1 MTQIV
6 DDVMIDVPVADLYDF
21 VTTPATWPKWHP
33 SSLGVSDA
41 IDHSL
46 EVGERVTE
54 EFLVAG
60 RRGQV
65 VWTVTAKDAPRTWTI
80 SGKVIG
86 GGQGVITYHCRPDGD
101 GTIFER
107 EFTYSMSSLKLEIL
121 NVLIF
126 KRRVK
131 RESAQAVRQL
141 KAAIERERSAQPA
154 PEEASVS

>member
-1 MTQIV
+1 MTRIV
-6 DDVMIDVPVADLYDF
+6 DDVLIDVPVADLYDF
-21 VTTPATWPKWHP
+21 VTTPASWPAWHP

-65 VWTVTAKDAPRTWTI
+65 VWTVTGKEAPNTWTI
-80 SGKVIG
+80 SGKVLG
-86 GGQGVITYHCRPDGD
+86 GGQGVITYRCRPGGD

-121 NVLIF
+121 NRLIF
-126 KRRVK
+126 KRRVQ

-141 KAAIERERSAQPA
+141 KLAVERSEQKPA
-154 PEEASVS
+154 LVEAATVG

>member
-1 MTQIV
+1 MTRIV
-6 DDVMIDVPVADLYDF
+6 DSILVAAPIEDVYAF
-21 VTTPATWPKWHP
+21 VTTPATWPTWHP
-33 SSLGVSDA
+33 SSLGVNDA
-41 IDHSL
+41 TDHSL

-65 VWTVTAKDAPRTWTI
+65 AWTVTAKEAPKTWTI

-86 GGQGVITYHCRPDGD
+86 GGQGVITYRCRPEGD

-131 RESAQAVRQL
+131 RESAQAVHQL
-141 KAAIERERSAQPA
+141 KTEIQRAESQQPT
-154 PEEASVS
+154 PEAASVS